1 MATSIRLASHHLE
14 LGDESAVQDYF
25 WTRGWTD
32 GLPVV
37 PPTPAL
43 VESFLDLAGIEP
55 HQVVGVLPERAREIT
70 AEKVAINAVMAGC
83 LAEYFPVVLAAWQC
97 ISTPVWNLNSGAMST
112 SGPAPLIIVNGPI
125 VKQIGM
131 KTGQNLFGPGNRAN
145 ATIGRALRL
154 MLINLAG
161 AAGDF
166 DVACM
171 GHPGKYNYCIA
182 EDEEQGVPGW
192 EPLHVQ
198 RGFHADQSAVTVVNL
213 EGPQHVNDV
222 FSSTPEQL
230 LRNYADHIKTFNQGG
245 ACVTVMNPEHRQ
257 ILKDA
262 GWSKTDVSQFL
273 FDNSGRTYTEM
284 KQSSRIKGSV
294 EPGDDEKIFRWSRS
308 ADDFLIVA
316 GGAAGTFSMVI
327 PPWAGGVWS
336 EPVTSLVAEPGCAGE
351 CFI

>member
-1 MATSIRLASHHLE
+1 MDASTRLASRHLDMP
-14 LGDESAVQDYF
+14 DEMTVQDHF
-25 WTRGWTD
+25 WTQGWTD
-32 GLPVV
+32 GLPVI
-37 PPTPAL
+37 PPTPGL
-43 VESFLDLAGIEP
+43 VEKFLDTAGIEP

-83 LAEYFPVVLAAWQC
+83 LPEYFQVVLAAWQC

-125 VKQIGM
+125 VRQIGM
-131 KTGQNLFGPGNRAN
+131 KSGQNLFGPGNRAN

-154 MLINLAG
+154 ILINLAG
-161 AAGDF
+161 ASGDF

-182 EDEEQGVPGW
+182 EDEEEDVPGW

-198 RGFHADQSAVTVVNL
+198 RGFQADQSAVTVINL

-230 LRNYADHIKTFNQGG
+230 LRNYADHIKSWNQGG
-245 ACVTVMNPEHRQ
+245 ASVAIVNPEHRQ
-257 ILKDA
+257 ILMEA
-262 GWSKTDVSQFL
+262 GWSKADVSRFL
-273 FDNSGRTYTEM
+273 YENSGRRYTEM
-284 KQSSRIKGSV
+284 KLSSRIKGNI

-308 ADDFLIVA
+308 PDDFLIVGA
-316 GGAAGTFSMVI
+316 GAAGTFSMVI
-327 PPWAGGVWS
+327 PPWAGAIYG